1 MKNNYISVIK
11 YEKFFDDNKEPINFN
26 RLDKI
31 IKIQRDRYKNGLIT
45 LDRYYKYFNN
55 IEQFKKLCYEYWE
68 M

>member
-1 MKNNYISVIK
+1 MTTKYTSVIK

-31 IKIQRDRYKNGLIT
+31 IKIQRDRYKNGMIT

-55 IEQFKKLCYEYWE
+55 IEQFKKLCYEYWG